1 MKKNIHNSKLKMVI
15 MAAALSISMMTAL
28 TACGSASTTESSAVT
43 ESSDVAVQTTESSTA
58 ASTESA
64 SAAAVEDGTY
74 MGVITA
80 VSDTSVTISTMG
92 AGAQGQGGA
101 PAGQPGGNTDSTEAA
116 GGTDAASGDKPS
128 GDKPSGDKPSGDK
141 PSGDKPSGE
150 APDATASTDESSS
163 DTGKSAPSDG
173 NMSAPADAQKMT
185 FTVTA
190 DQIADFAEGD
200 MVTIVV
206 ENGTVSSITKA
217 DKPDDNGKTS
227 DTAASATESTTA
239 K

>member
-141 PSGDKPSGE
+141 PSGE
-150 APDATASTDESSS
+150 APDTTASTDESSS